1 MGSIIG
7 QTALNSWFLGGNKM
21 PYDAEQPTLTGVLS
35 WIPLKHLVKKRVFGE
50 RYLRLWD
57 FFTTLSFQYESG
69 AILGRAKRNK
79 ISTLADLLVVPGLEI
94 SKSVKL
100 MQDQAKDRLEKFRNE
115 LGKEPDTFHE
125 FIFNREFNRVLVESI
140 GMTLDELF
148 LRSVKEQKDIVVKVS
163 DHKMSL
169 DIATHHA
176 RIFGLE
182 GIGFGSVFP
191 ELTESM
197 YKNAYENVDKDSWSF
212 WRAHGLDIPKE
223 PDIVT
228 LKEREDG
235 VLATLAGYTYEF
247 YPELLDPLNLRV
259 YLEEK

>member
-1 MGSIIG
+1 V
-7 QTALNSWFLGGNKM
+7 
-21 PYDAEQPTLTGVLS
+21 PYDEEQPTLTGVLS
-35 WIPLKHLVKKRVFGE
+35 WIPLKNVVRKQVFGS

-57 FFTTLSFQYESG
+57 FFATLSFQYESG

-79 ISTLADLLVVPGLEI
+79 ISTLEKLLVVPGVEI
-94 SKSVKL
+94 SKSIKL
-100 MQDQAKDRLEKFRNE
+100 MQDQAKERLEKFRNE
-115 LGKEPDTFHE
+115 LGKEPETFNE
-125 FIFNREFNRVLVESI
+125 FIFNREFDRLLGEAFEL
-140 GMTLDELF
+140 TLNKLF
-148 LRSVKEQKDIVVKVS
+148 LLSVEEKKNTVVKVS
-163 DHKMSL
+163 DHKISL
-169 DIATHHA
+169 DTATHQA

-197 YKNAYENVDKDSWSF
+197 YRNAYENVDMDNWSF
-212 WRAHGLDIPKE
+212 WREHGLDIPKE

-235 VLATLAGYTYEF
+235 VLATVAGYTYEF
-247 YPELLDPLNLRV
+247 YPELLDSLDLKD